1 MALLTIA
8 VTIGDPAGIGPEII
22 AKALGR
28 VVAAS
33 GDDVR
38 VIVVG
43 HEGALRRGLEC
54 AGSELEFVRVTA
66 PEHAPPLP
74 AVGLLVPPRIESLKL
89 DALSNSNSN
98 SISNSISLPIG
109 QISAAAG
116 KVAGE
121 CIDAAIDLALA
132 GQVQAIVTAPIHKAA
147 VRAAGYTYP
156 GHTERLAE
164 RAGTETVMCMV
175 GAGLM
180 VGFVTTHI
188 ALRDVAAALTTEK
201 IISAGKLT
209 AAAMPALG
217 AAHGL
222 PLGVLGLNPHAS
234 DGGRFGD
241 EEQRVIEPAVAALCS
256 EGGAGIK
263 TLGPLVPDV
272 AFRQHLEG
280 RYGALLALYHD
291 QGNIVFKTLAFDEG
305 VNVTLGLPFV
315 RTSPDHGT
323 AFDIAGQGVAS
334 ERSMLAAFD
343 LAVRLARDRS
353 GHSAPASLP

>member
-1 MALLTIA
+1 MALTIA

-22 AKALGR
+22 AKALDR
-28 VVAAS
+28 VAAAS

-54 AGSELEFVRVTA
+54 AGSELEFVHVAA
-66 PEHAPPLP
+66 PENAPPLP

-89 DALSNSNSN
+89 DALSNSL
-98 SISNSISLPIG
+98 SLPIG

-116 KVAGE
+116 KIAGE

-147 VRAAGYTYP
+147 VHAAGYTYP

-209 AAAMPALG
+209 VAAMPALG
-217 AAHGL
+217 VAHSSA
-222 PLGVLGLNPHAS
+222 LGVLGLNPHAS

-241 EEQRVIEPAVAALCS
+241 EEKRVIEPAVAALCS
-256 EGGAGIK
+256 AGVNA
-263 TLGPLVPDV
+263 LGPLVPDV

-334 ERSMLAAFD
+334 ESSMLAAFD

-353 GHSAPASLP
+353 GHSAPASSP

>member
-1 MALLTIA
+1 MKLTIA

-22 AKALGR
+22 AKALGHLKC
-28 VVAAS
+28 AAAN

-54 AGSELEFVRVTA
+54 AGSELEFVRVAA
-66 PEHAPPLP
+66 PENAPPLP
-74 AVGLLVPPRIESLKL
+74 TVGLLVPPQIESLKL
-89 DALSNSNSN
+89 KALSN
-98 SISNSISLPIG
+98 SLPIG

-116 KVAGE
+116 KIAGE

-147 VRAAGYTYP
+147 VLAAGYTYP

-180 VGFVTTHI
+180 VGFATTHI
-188 ALRDVAAALTTEK
+188 ALRDVAAAVTTEK
-201 IISAGKLT
+201 IIRAGKLT
-209 AAAMPALG
+209 MAAMPALG

-241 EEQRVIEPAVAALCS
+241 EEKRVIEPAVAALS
-256 EGGAGIK
+256 REGSAGVK

>member
-1 MALLTIA
+1 MALTIA

-28 VVAAS
+28 VAAAS
-33 GDDVR
+33 GDDLR

-66 PEHAPPLP
+66 PEQAPPLP
-74 AVGLLVPPRIESLKL
+74 AVGLLVPPQIESLQL
-89 DALSNSNSN
+89 DALS
-98 SISNSISLPIG
+98 SLVSFPIG

-116 KVAGE
+116 KIAGE
-121 CIDAAIDLALA
+121 CIDAAIDLALV

-147 VRAAGYTYP
+147 VHAAGYTYP

-241 EEQRVIEPAVAALCS
+241 EEKRVIEPAVAALCR
-256 EGGAGIK
+256 EGGAGVK

-323 AFDIAGQGVAS
+323 AFDIAGQGIAS

-343 LAVRLARDRS
+343 LAVRLARERS
-353 GHSAPASLP
+353 GHSAPVSSP

>member
-1 MALLTIA
+1 MALTIA

-22 AKALGR
+22 AKALDR
-28 VVAAS
+28 VAAAS

-54 AGSELEFVRVTA
+54 AGSELEFVRVAA
-66 PEHAPPLP
+66 PENVPPLP
-74 AVGLLVPPRIESLKL
+74 AVGLLVPSRIESLKL
-89 DALSNSNSN
+89 DAR
-98 SISNSISLPIG
+98 SNSISLPIG

-116 KVAGE
+116 KIAGE

-147 VRAAGYTYP
+147 VHAAGYTYP

-217 AAHGL
+217 VAHGL

-241 EEQRVIEPAVAALCS
+241 EEKRVIEPAVAALCS
-256 EGGAGIK
+256 AGAAGVK

-353 GHSAPASLP
+353 GHSAPASSP